1 METTLKK
8 PRRGPKLKHD
18 FSNLKMNQSVALKG
32 KAKKYP
38 NAYISAWN
46 KNKNNKTKV
55 ELVRD
60 ADFQPYA
67 KRIK

>member
-18 FSNLKMNQSVALKG
+18 FSGLKLNEAIALKG

-38 NAYISAWN
+38 NSYISAWN
-46 KNKNNKTKV
+46 NRNKIQV
-55 ELVRD
+55 ELMRD
-60 ADFQPYA
+60 DEGLAYA

>member
-1 METTLKK
+1 METYKK
-8 PRRGPKLKHD
+8 VRRGPKLKHD
-18 FSNLKMNQSVALKG
+18 FSGLKIGESKALKG

-38 NAYISAWN
+38 SAYITAWN
-46 KNKNNKTKV
+46 SNKNNKTRV

-67 KRIK
+67 KRVK